1 MLIIDSQVHIWGPN
15 VPERPWPAAGAEG
28 RTSVAQREVPLQR
41 NELLFEM
48 DRAGVTAA
56 VIVPPS
62 WEGDYNDLA
71 IEAASRFPTRF
82 AIMGRLDPTRKDAA
96 EQLPGWK
103 NQPGMLGLRYLFTP
117 ASPWLAEGAKYWLW
131 AAAEKQGLPITMAP
145 RGHFKMMGEIAERH
159 PGLKMS
165 IDHMGSD
172 SSKKGRAAFAGLD
185 EMLKLAKLPN
195 MAVKVS
201 ALPCVSEEAYPHPV
215 MQELLKRV
223 YDAFGPER
231 MFWGTD
237 ISRLPGTYR
246 QAVTMFTE
254 DTPWLKGKDLELV
267 MGKAVARWFGW
278 KQYL

>member
-1 MLIIDSQVHIWGPN
+1 MLIIDSQVHIWGAN
-15 VPERPWPAAGAEG
+15 TPERPWPAPGEGG
-28 RTSVAQREVPLQR
+28 RTAVPQRDIPLNRVQ
-41 NELLFEM
+41 LLDEM
-48 DRAGVTAA
+48 DRAGVTGV

-62 WEGDYNDLA
+62 WEGEYNDLA
-71 IEAASRFPTRF
+71 IEAASRHPTRF
-82 AIMGRLDPTRKDAA
+82 AIMGRLEPSRKDAA

-117 ASPWLAEGAKYWLW
+117 SSPWLAEGANYWLW
-131 AAAEKQGLPITMAP
+131 AQAEKNGLPVTMAP

-172 SSKKGRAAFAGLD
+172 SSKKDAGAFEGLD

-201 ALPCVSEEAYPHPV
+201 ALPCVSSEAYPYPL
-215 MQELLKRV
+215 MQTYLKKV

-237 ISRLPGTYR
+237 LSRLPCTYR
-246 QAVTMFTE
+246 QAVLMFTE
-254 DTPWLKGKDLELV
+254 DTPWLKGQDLELV

-278 KQYL
+278 KQYA

>member
-1 MLIIDSQVHIWGPN
+1 MPGSTPSPSTTPSTSPRTARKGRAPSPRSASRSGKCAEPTNRHETEERTMLIIDSQVHIWGPN

-145 RGHFKMMGEIAERH
+145 RGHFRMMGEIAERH

-172 SSKKGRAAFAGLD
+172 SSKNGRAAFAGLD
-185 EMLKLAKLPN
+185 EML
-195 MAVKVS
+195 
-201 ALPCVSEEAYPHPV
+201 
-215 MQELLKRV
+215 
-223 YDAFGPER
+223 
-231 MFWGTD
+231 
-237 ISRLPGTYR
+237 
-246 QAVTMFTE
+246 
-254 DTPWLKGKDLELV
+254 
-267 MGKAVARWFGW
+267 
-278 KQYL
+278 